1 MYYSNSGGW
10 KPWWEKVADLDT
22 PQEREEFMRGVSGLG
37 LGKGVGKS
45 VLTGI
50 IAGVVGGSIAKSAI
64 DKRKK

>member
-1 MYYSNSGGW
+1 MYYSKDGW
-10 KPWWEKVADLDT
+10 KPWWEKVAELDT
-22 PQEREEFMRGVSGLG
+22 AQEREEFMKGVSGIG
-37 LGKGVGKS
+37 LGRGVGRS